1 MEKADGPVTS
11 PAVVRP
17 YRQWTIAQIFSEVGK
32 LSVEYDKMK
41 SRPMEYDDLEVYQER
56 LSEIEETLNSLKFEV
71 MVRVERGRKD
81 LEGEEWR
88 ISRISVERTNSFH
101 ARLHVIVLSQKLKIV
116 IYKNPSMYS
125 RGMFVCGRLSHLSDF
140 GFLPFN
146 TERFFV
152 FANGDMERVTFF
164 NHAFHQ
170 SES

>member
-81 LEGEEWR
+81 LEGEE
-88 ISRISVERTNSFH
+88 
-101 ARLHVIVLSQKLKIV
+101 
-116 IYKNPSMYS
+116 
-125 RGMFVCGRLSHLSDF
+125 
-140 GFLPFN
+140 
-146 TERFFV
+146 
-152 FANGDMERVTFF
+152 
-164 NHAFHQ
+164 
-170 SES
+170 